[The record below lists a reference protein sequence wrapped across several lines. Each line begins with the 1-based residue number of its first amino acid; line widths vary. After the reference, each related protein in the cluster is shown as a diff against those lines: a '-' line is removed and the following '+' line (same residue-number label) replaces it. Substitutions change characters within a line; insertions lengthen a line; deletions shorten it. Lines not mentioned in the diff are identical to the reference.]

1 MRQFIIDKLSEL
13 TDEEKELISGS
24 KLNKK
29 LYTNN
34 TNQSS
39 GLIVDDSLFCRPG
52 ELITVRPNT
61 RFIDFEMHSHTY
73 TELLYVVKGKLRS
86 YYPDGELELE
96 AGDILILNRHMR
108 HSVSKTDDRVL
119 AVNIILTNEFV
130 EGLIRKFDNDS
141 KSFEFLSES
150 LRASGSAAC
159 KVYNTNGNLP
169 VENLLESIIYTICR
183 RNGTIDR
190 ADDGEEASAE
200 CLKLENDFLTDEL
213 ALVLSILSATPGA
226 LVCDYHASNAQSDI
240 YDKIMEYIRTEYK
253 TATLGDLASRL
264 YLSTGYLSRWISTNI
279 GTTFRELLMDQRFSV
294 AEHLILTTDRSIG
307 SIASEI
313 GYDNRSFFHREFIR
327 RYKTS
332 PLRMRKTSY
341 KNISDKK

>member
-24 KLNKK
+24 DLNRA
-29 LYTNN
+29 LYT
-34 TNQSS
+34 SS
-39 GLIVDDSLFCRPG
+39 TKQGSELIVDDLLLHERG
-52 ELITVRPNT
+52 ELIAIRPNT
-61 RFIDFEMHSHTY
+61 RFVDFEMHSHTY
-73 TELLYVVKGKLRS
+73 IELLYVIKGKVRS
-86 YYPDGELELE
+86 YYPDGEIELE
-96 AGDILILNRHMR
+96 AGNLLVLNRHMH
-108 HSVSKTDDRVL
+108 HSLSKTDDKTL

-141 KSFEFLSES
+141 RPFAFLSES

-159 KVYNTNGNLP
+159 YVYDVNGNMP
-169 VENLLESIIYTICR
+169 VENLLESIIYTVCR
-183 RNGTIDR
+183 RNGVFHR
-190 ADDGEEASAE
+190 ADDSEEVSE
-200 CLKLENDFLTDEL
+200 EYLRIENDFLTDEL

-226 LVCDYHASNAQSDI
+226 LVHDYHENNVQSDI
-240 YDKIMEYIRTEYK
+240 YDKVMEYIRTEYK
-253 TATLGDLASRL
+253 TATLSDLASRL

-294 AEHLILTTDRSIG
+294 AERLILTTDRSIG

-332 PLRMRKTSY
+332 PLRMRKMSY
-341 KNISDKK
+341 KNIGNKK